1 MKTKKLLILKPKLN
15 NMKKSLLLFS
25 VMFGVF
31 SAMAQNPFAEY
42 GYTPKIATLSQGKYT
57 ETFDNDTLVQI
68 GSVLFNTRSKQI
80 VAFVQTDTLY
90 SEATLEPDIVSRWL
104 SPDPLADE
112 YTSWSPYNYVMNNPI
127 IYIDPDG
134 RKVVFAQGVSEEF
147 KKAFA
152 ESVQHLNKHGAGG
165 MLAKLHASE
174 VTYYVTE
181 TSGGSEFNTKTKT
194 ISWDPTTAVLTNELH
209 ELSPTTILSHEVD
222 HALQFDQNPEQQKK
236 DGATPDP
243 DYGNLEE
250 KRVITGSEQTTA
262 KKLGEIK
269 EGEVTRKDHGGTLYK
284 TTGPTSTEWKDAI
297 IIKPEEIKKK

>member
-1 MKTKKLLILKPKLN
+1 MKKLI
-15 NMKKSLLLFS
+15 LLFA
-25 VMFGVF
+25 VLFGF
-31 SAMAQNPFAEY
+31 IGAKAQNPFAEL
-42 GYTPKIATLSQGKYT
+42 GYEPKIATLSQGKYE
-57 ETFDNDTLVQI
+57 ETFDNDTIVQI
-68 GSVLFNTRSKQI
+68 GSVLFNTKSKQI
-80 VAFVQTDTLY
+80 VAFIKTDTLF

-104 SPDPLADE
+104 SPDPLAHE
-112 YTSWSPYNYVMNNPI
+112 YPSWSPYNFVMNNPI

-134 RKVVFAQGVSEEF
+134 RKVVFAEGVSDDF

-152 ESVQHLNKHGAGG
+152 ASVKHLNKHGAGG

-181 TSGGSEFNTKTKT
+181 ASGNSLFNPNTKT

-209 ELSPTTILSHEVD
+209 ELSPTTILNHEVD
-222 HALQFDQNPEQQKK
+222 HALQFDQNPKQQKK

-284 TTGPTSTEWKDAI
+284 TTGPTSTEWKNEI
-297 IIKPEEIKKK
+297 IIKPEEIKKDD

>member
-1 MKTKKLLILKPKLN
+1 MKKLF
-15 NMKKSLLLFS
+15 LLFS
-25 VMFGVF
+25 VLLAFV
-31 SAMAQNPFAEY
+31 SAKAQNNPFEEL
-42 GYTPKIATLSQGKYT
+42 GYTPRFATLSNGKYI
-57 ETFDNDTLVQI
+57 ETFDNDSIVQI
-68 GSVLFNTRSKQI
+68 GTVLLNTKSKEI
-80 VAFVQTDTLY
+80 IGFVEYDTLY
-90 SEATLEPDIVSRWL
+90 SEATLQPDIISRWL
-104 SPDPLADE
+104 SPDPLAEE
-112 YTSWSPYNYVMNNPI
+112 YTSWSPYNFVMNNPI

-147 KKAFA
+147 KKAFSEA
-152 ESVQHLNKHGAGG
+152 VQHLNKHGAGG

-181 TSGGSEFNTKTKT
+181 SSGNSSFNTKTKT

-209 ELSPTTILSHEVD
+209 ELSPTTILNHEVD
-222 HALQFDQNPEQQKK
+222 HALQFDQNPDQQKK

-297 IIKPEEIKKK
+297 IIKPEEKK